1 VPYPI
6 PAVLLILLCVAC
18 GKSDDTARPTYGEAS
33 DNNLLSMD
41 PDTGYDDGTGVLAD
55 CDVILTKV
63 NGRDAETVDDPK
75 VGDEW
80 IIRMFCDGALLTGAN
95 RLFFQ
100 PPNVAVVNQSSTDA
114 TFVTTG
120 ESKMTIQSGN
130 LIYTKD
136 ITVQAAE

>member
-1 VPYPI
+1 MNHSI
-6 PAVLLILLCVAC
+6 LAALLALACVGC
-18 GKSDDTARPTYGEAS
+18 GKSDDSAAPTYGEVD
-33 DNNLLSMD
+33 DNDLLSME

-55 CDVILTKV
+55 CDVVLTKV
-63 NGRDAETVDDPK
+63 NGRDADSVDDPK

-80 IIRMFCDGALLTGAN
+80 IVRMFCDGALLTGAN

-100 PPNVAVVNQSSTDA
+100 PPDVAVVNTSSTDA

-120 ESKMTIQSGN
+120 ESLMTIQSGN

>member
-1 VPYPI
+1 MTHPM
-6 PAVLLILLCVAC
+6 PAVLLTLLCVCC
-18 GKSDDTARPTYGEAS
+18 GKSDDTAPPTYGEAD
-33 DNNLLSMD
+33 DNDLLSLEA
-41 PDTGYDDGTGVLAD
+41 DTGYDDGTGVLAD
-55 CDVILTKV
+55 CNVVLTKV

-100 PPNVAVVNQSSTDA
+100 PPEVAVISATSTDA

-120 ESKMTIQSGN
+120 ESLMTIQSGN

>member
-1 VPYPI
+1 MPTMML
-6 PAVLLILLCVAC
+6 ALLCFGC
-18 GKSDDTARPTYGEAS
+18 GKSDDTGRATYGNAD
-33 DNNLLSMD
+33 DNDLLTLER
-41 PDTGYDDGTGVLAD
+41 DTGYDDGTGLLAD
-55 CDVILTKV
+55 CDVVLTKV
-63 NGRDAETVDDPK
+63 NGRDADTVDDPK

-100 PPNVAVVNQSSTDA
+100 PPEVAVVNSSSTDA

-120 ESKMTIQSGN
+120 ESLMTIQSGN

>member
-1 VPYPI
+1 VTHPL
-6 PAVLLILLCVAC
+6 PAVMLALLCFAC
-18 GKSDDTARPTYGEAS
+18 GKSDDTARPTYGEAD
-33 DNNLLSMD
+33 DNDLLSME
-41 PDTGYDDGTGVLAD
+41 PDTGHDDGSGVLAA
-55 CDVILTKV
+55 CDVVLTKV
-63 NGRDAETVDDPK
+63 NGRDADTVDDPK

-80 IIRMFCDGALLTGAN
+80 IVRMFCDGALLAGAN

-100 PPNVAVVNQSSTDA
+100 PPEVAVVTSTSTDA

-120 ESKMTIQSGN
+120 ESRMTIQSGN